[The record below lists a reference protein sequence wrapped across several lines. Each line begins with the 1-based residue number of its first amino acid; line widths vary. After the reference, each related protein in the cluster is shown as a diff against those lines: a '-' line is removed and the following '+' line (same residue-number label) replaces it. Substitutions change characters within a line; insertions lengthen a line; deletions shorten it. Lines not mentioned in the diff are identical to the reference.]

1 MHQTLCAHN
10 YRLASDFGILE
21 SEPAG
26 TSIGPTA
33 STTGTI
39 QLRRIVR
46 RRLPVPTRT
55 QWLVRQSGGLSIAQ
69 GPWGMLMVSY
79 CGSVAWLPTADSSPG
94 GIGELF
100 VARGPSISNA
110 RFNHTLLHSFIPQV
124 LSLQGDL
131 MLHATCVVID
141 GRAFL
146 FAGDST
152 LGKSTL
158 AAGFALQGLDVF
170 SDDIVRIEIAPDG
183 TPLAH
188 RGYPGVRLRGNS
200 FLLPPAQRSRRVGR
214 YGLPKHRIYPQAQTL
229 QASPAPVAGV
239 FFLARGRTVAPV
251 VARLSPMQS
260 MQPFLRASFLQALP
274 KATRSREAFGR
285 AASLA
290 GAIPAL
296 RLSYR
301 RSARHFD
308 ALLASLTA
316 MMQAPVMVP
325 GSAGT

>member
-200 FLLPPAQRSRRVGR
+200 FLLPAGATVAARGALRLAQAPHLPAGADLAGEPGAGR
-214 YGLPKHRIYPQAQTL
+214 GGVLPGAWAHRGAGRG
-229 QASPAPVAGV
+229 APVAHAVDAAVPARELSAGLAQSHPQPGGV
-239 FFLARGRTVAPV
+239 WPRGVAGGGDSGAPTE
-251 VARLSPMQS
+251 
-260 MQPFLRASFLQALP
+260 LP
-274 KATRSREAFGR
+274 AFG
-285 AASLA
+285 
-290 GAIPAL
+290 PAL
-296 RLSYR
+296 
-301 RSARHFD
+301 
-308 ALLASLTA
+308 
-316 MMQAPVMVP
+316 
-325 GSAGT
+325 